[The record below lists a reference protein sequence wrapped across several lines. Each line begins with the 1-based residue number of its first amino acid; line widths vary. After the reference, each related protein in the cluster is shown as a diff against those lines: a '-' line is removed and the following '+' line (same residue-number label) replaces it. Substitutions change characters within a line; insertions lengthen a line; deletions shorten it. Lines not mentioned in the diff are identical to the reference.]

1 MNATL
6 PTRDNGR
13 TRPASPWVTAE
24 SIPVPSAELASKEAL
39 VGLLWPMLSRI
50 ARRYEPD
57 RQLCPDLQQE
67 MLIALWLSLDSA
79 DRKESFR
86 GWLRRVT
93 SEVGTRHV
101 MAREGALPVTGSFRD
116 GAESSRSPDPESVF
130 VARERLT
137 ILLGLLD
144 NLRPR
149 EREVV
154 LLDLEE
160 FDSHE
165 IGAALQCSAS
175 QARDTLARAHRRLHV
190 WMRRSEPKLAGGL
203 A

>member
-6 PTRDNGR
+6 PTRDDGR
-13 TRPASPWVTAE
+13 TRPASPWLTAE
-24 SIPVPSAELASKEAL
+24 STPAPGAELAGKEAL
-39 VGLLWPMLSRI
+39 VGLLWPMLRRI

-67 MLIALWLSLDSA
+67 MLVALWLSLDSA
-79 DRKESFR
+79 AHKESFQS
-86 GWLRRVT
+86 WLRRVT

-101 MAREGALPVTGSFRD
+101 MAREGSSPVMSSFRE
-116 GAESSRSPDPESVF
+116 GVESPRSSDPESVF

-137 ILLGLLD
+137 ILLRLLD

-165 IGAALQCSAS
+165 IGVALQCSAS
-175 QARDTLARAHRRLHV
+175 QARETLARAHRRLHV
-190 WMRRSEPKLAGGL
+190 WMRRSEPRLAGGL